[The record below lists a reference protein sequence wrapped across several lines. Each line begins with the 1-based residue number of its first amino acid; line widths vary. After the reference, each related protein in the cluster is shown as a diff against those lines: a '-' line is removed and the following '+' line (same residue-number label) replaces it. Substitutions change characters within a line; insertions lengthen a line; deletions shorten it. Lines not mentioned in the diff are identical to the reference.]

1 MLQCIQT
8 DFEPPTRKKNKQ
20 TSKSLKKSMT
30 PQKVSFVSSHFE
42 TFFRHIFGVPSSKQ
56 ASICF
61 MMGFGAGRPTVAP
74 PRAPQWVA
82 RTAPSPSHV
91 AHVACAPRRVS
102 KHSRHVGR
110 GEILGLV
117 AIQEVLPENS
127 VKLSEKFGMSFR
139 ILGDKVGIG

>member
-1 MLQCIQT
+1 MLQCVQT
-8 DFEPPTRKKNKQ
+8 DFEPP
-20 TSKSLKKSMT
+20 SKSLKKSMT

-42 TFFRHIFGVPSSKQ
+42 TFFVTFLVYHLPSQ

-61 MMGFGAGRPTVAP
+61 MMGFGAWRPTVAP

-91 AHVACAPRRVS
+91 ACACWRVS
-102 KHSRHVGR
+102 EKHSRHVGHS

-127 VKLSEKFGMSFR
+127 VKLSEKFGSFR